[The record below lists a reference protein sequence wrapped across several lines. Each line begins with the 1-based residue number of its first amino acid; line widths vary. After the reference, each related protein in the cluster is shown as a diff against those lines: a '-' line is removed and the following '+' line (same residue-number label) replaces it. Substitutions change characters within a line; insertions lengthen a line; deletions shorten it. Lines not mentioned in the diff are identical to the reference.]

1 MNGKR
6 IFKTVMLL
14 LLSFLLRA
22 QEKNDYHVLHFVSA
36 HTSFPD
42 TGRAKDWLDGD
53 GVLRPVAG
61 HYDDNSVLLVV
72 PDGLKPGTPIDL
84 VFWFH
89 GWHNSIDTALE
100 FYGLARQFAASRRN
114 AVLVLAEAAKNSAD
128 SYGGKLKQ
136 KGMFKGLVND
146 VMAELKAK
154 GFVASGAGGA
164 TAAATVGAR
173 AGAEARGWAMTAATA
188 GTEATGGAGH
198 IVLAGH
204 SGGFLVIA
212 NILANGQVP
221 VDEVFLFDALYSQV
235 PIFMSWIDGG
245 ESRTDGGESR
255 IDGGELRTDGGESRI
270 DGGELRTDSGKGGHH
285 FVHWYTN
292 HGGGTD
298 EMTDTL
304 MRRLE
309 SRSIGY
315 KLVEENAVT
324 PAIIRSNR
332 VLLVHSLREHNVIIN
347 NPDDFEVLLENSWVL
362 SVK

>member
-6 IFKTVMLL
+6 IFKTTMLL

-22 QEKNDYHVLHFVSA
+22 QEKNDYHVLHFSST

-53 GVLRPVAG
+53 GILRPVAG
-61 HYDDNSVLLVV
+61 HYDDNAVLLVV
-72 PDGLKPGTPIDL
+72 PDGLKPDGPVDL

-100 FYGLARQFAASRRN
+100 FYGLARQFAASKRN

-136 KGMFKGLVND
+136 KGMFKGLVDD
-146 VMAELKAK
+146 VMAELKEK
-154 GFVASGAGGA
+154 GVGAGVRGVATGGA
-164 TAAATVGAR
+164 TAG
-173 AGAEARGWAMTAATA
+173 TAVAP
-188 GTEATGGAGH
+188 GH

-235 PIFMSWIDGG
+235 PIFMSWINAGKSG
-245 ESRTDGGESR
+245 TDPGTGR
-255 IDGGELRTDGGESRI
+255 
-270 DGGELRTDSGKGGHH
+270 HH
-285 FVHWYTN
+285 FVHWFTN

-304 MRRLE
+304 MRRLD
-309 SRSIGY
+309 SQAIGY

-347 NPDDFEVLLENSWVL
+347 NPDDFELLLENSWVL
-362 SVK
+362 GAPKARGSVKRSSEL

>member
-6 IFKTVMLL
+6 VFKTVLL
-14 LLSFLLRA
+14 LLSGFLLRA

-53 GVLRPVAG
+53 SVVRPVAG

-72 PDGLKPGTPIDL
+72 PNGLEPGRPVDL

-100 FYGLARQFAASRRN
+100 FYGLARQFAASKRN

-136 KGMFKGLVND
+136 KGMFKGLVDD
-146 VMAELKAK
+146 VMAELKA
-154 GFVASGAGGA
+154 
-164 TAAATVGAR
+164 
-173 AGAEARGWAMTAATA
+173 
-188 GTEATGGAGH
+188 TGGPGH

-221 VDEVFLFDALYSQV
+221 VDEVFLFDALYSQI
-235 PIFMSWIDGG
+235 PIFMGWIGDG
-245 ESRTDGGESR
+245 
-255 IDGGELRTDGGESRI
+255 
-270 DGGELRTDSGKGGHH
+270 KAPHH

-304 MRRLE
+304 MRRLD
-309 SRSIGY
+309 SRAIGY
-315 KLVEENAVT
+315 RLVEEKAVT
-324 PAIIRSNR
+324 PEIIGSNR

-362 SVK
+362 GRVQ

>member
-6 IFKTVMLL
+6 IFKTAMLL
-14 LLSFLLRA
+14 LPGFLLRA

-72 PDGLKPGTPIDL
+72 PDGLKPDGPVDL

-100 FYGLARQFAASRRN
+100 FYGLARQFAASKRN

-146 VMAELKAK
+146 VMAELREK
-154 GFVASGAGGA
+154 GVVAGVAGVTGAP
-164 TAAATVGAR
+164 
-173 AGAEARGWAMTAATA
+173 
-188 GTEATGGAGH
+188 GH

-235 PIFMSWIDGG
+235 PIFMSWIDAGKSRIDGG
-245 ESRTDGGESR
+245 ESRTDP
-255 IDGGELRTDGGESRI
+255 
-270 DGGELRTDSGKGGHH
+270 GKGGHH
-285 FVHWYTN
+285 FVHWFTN

-298 EMTDTL
+298 QMTDTL

-309 SRSIGY
+309 SQAIGY

-324 PAIIRSNR
+324 PAIIRSNQ

-362 SVK
+362 RAPEGGK

>member
-6 IFKTVMLL
+6 IFETFMLL
-14 LLSFLLRA
+14 LLSFWLRA
-22 QEKNDYHVLHFVSA
+22 QEKNDYHVLHFNSA

-42 TGRAKDWLDGD
+42 TGRVKDWLDGD
-53 GVLRPVAG
+53 SVLRPVAG

-72 PDGLKPGTPIDL
+72 PDGLKPGGPIDL

-114 AVLVLAEAAKNSAD
+114 AVLVLAETAKNSAD

-136 KGMFKGLVND
+136 KGMFKGLVSD

-154 GFVASGAGGA
+154 GVVAGAAGTKAGAAGSAGSMREA
-164 TAAATVGAR
+164 TA
-173 AGAEARGWAMTAATA
+173 EP
-188 GTEATGGAGH
+188 GH

-221 VDEVFLFDALYSQV
+221 VDEVLLFDALYSQV
-235 PIFMSWIDGG
+235 PIYMGWIDAGKSG
-245 ESRTDGGESR
+245 TDPGTGR
-255 IDGGELRTDGGESRI
+255 
-270 DGGELRTDSGKGGHH
+270 HH

-298 EMTDTL
+298 VMTDTL
-304 MRRLE
+304 MRRLQ

-324 PAIIRSNR
+324 PAIIRSNP

-347 NPDDFEVLLENSWVL
+347 NPDDFELLLENSWVL
-362 SVK
+362 GVR

>member
-6 IFKTVMLL
+6 IFKTAMLL
-14 LLSFLLRA
+14 LPGFLLRA
-22 QEKNDYHVLHFVSA
+22 QEKNEYHILHFVSA

-42 TGRAKDWLDGD
+42 TSRAKDWLDGD

-72 PDGLKPGTPIDL
+72 PDGLKPDGPVDL

-100 FYGLARQFAASRRN
+100 FYGLARQFAASKRN

-146 VMAELKAK
+146 VMAELKAT
-154 GFVASGAGGA
+154 GVAGTDA
-164 TAAATVGAR
+164 TAAP
-173 AGAEARGWAMTAATA
+173 
-188 GTEATGGAGH
+188 GH

-212 NILANGQVP
+212 NILANGQFP

-235 PIFMSWIDGG
+235 PIFMGWVDGG
-245 ESRTDGGESR
+245 KSR
-255 IDGGELRTDGGESRI
+255 IADGKSMTDPA
-270 DGGELRTDSGKGGHH
+270 KGGHH

-309 SRSIGY
+309 SQAIGY

-347 NPDDFEVLLENSWVL
+347 KPDDFEVLLENSWVL
-362 SVK
+362 GRVH

>member
-14 LLSFLLRA
+14 LPGFLLRA

-72 PDGLKPGTPIDL
+72 PDGLKPDGPVDL

-100 FYGLARQFAASRRN
+100 FYGLARQFAASKRN
-114 AVLVLAEAAKNSAD
+114 AVLVLAEAARNSAD

-146 VMAELKAK
+146 VMAELMEK
-154 GFVASGAGGA
+154 GVVAGA
-164 TAAATVGAR
+164 TTGAT
-173 AGAEARGWAMTAATA
+173 
-188 GTEATGGAGH
+188 TEAMGGAGH

-235 PIFMSWIDGG
+235 PIFMGWIDAGK
-245 ESRTDGGESR
+245 SMTDP
-255 IDGGELRTDGGESRI
+255 
-270 DGGELRTDSGKGGHH
+270 GKGGHH

-304 MRRLE
+304 MRRLD
-309 SRSIGY
+309 SQAIGY
-315 KLVEENAVT
+315 KLVEEIAVT

-362 SVK
+362 SAPEARGSVK

>member
-1 MNGKR
+1 MNGKG

-14 LLSFLLRA
+14 LSGFLLRA

-53 GVLRPVAG
+53 DVLRPVAG

-72 PDGLKPGTPIDL
+72 PDGLKPDGPVDL

-100 FYGLARQFAASRRN
+100 FYGLARQFAASKRN

-146 VMAELKAK
+146 VMAELRAK
-154 GFVASGAGGA
+154 GIVGATGGA
-164 TAAATVGAR
+164 A
-173 AGAEARGWAMTAATA
+173 
-188 GTEATGGAGH
+188 TEAMGGAGH

-235 PIFMSWIDGG
+235 PIFMGWMGA
-245 ESRTDGGESR
+245 
-255 IDGGELRTDGGESRI
+255 
-270 DGGELRTDSGKGGHH
+270 GKGGHH

-309 SRSIGY
+309 SQAIGY

-324 PAIIRSNR
+324 PAIIRSSR
-332 VLLVHSLREHNVIIN
+332 ILLVHSLREHNVIIN
-347 NPDDFEVLLENSWVL
+347 NPDDFEELLENSWVL
-362 SVK
+362 GALGGGK

>member
-6 IFKTVMLL
+6 IFKTTMLL

-61 HYDDNSVLLVV
+61 HYDDNSVLLIV
-72 PDGLKPGTPIDL
+72 PDGLKPDGPVDL

-100 FYGLARQFAASRRN
+100 FYGLARQFAASKRN

-146 VMAELKAK
+146 VMAELKEK
-154 GFVASGAGGA
+154 GVVGA
-164 TAAATVGAR
+164 TAGAVR
-173 AGAEARGWAMTAATA
+173 VVTAGAVSGGMTGATS
-188 GTEATGGAGH
+188 GAGH

-212 NILANGQVP
+212 NILANGEVP

-235 PIFMSWIDGG
+235 PIFMSWINGG
-245 ESRTDGGESR
+245 KAMTDPG
-255 IDGGELRTDGGESRI
+255 T
-270 DGGELRTDSGKGGHH
+270 GGHH
-285 FVHWYTN
+285 FVHWFTN

-304 MRRLE
+304 MRRLD
-309 SRSIGY
+309 SQAIGY
-315 KLVEENAVT
+315 KLIEENAVT
-324 PAIIRSNR
+324 PVVIRSNR

-347 NPDDFEVLLENSWVL
+347 HPDDFEVLLENSWVL
-362 SVK
+362 RGVGGK

>member
-6 IFKTVMLL
+6 IFKTTMLL

-61 HYDDNSVLLVV
+61 HYDDNSVLLVI
-72 PDGLKPGTPIDL
+72 PNGLKPEGPVDL

-100 FYGLARQFAASRRN
+100 FYGLARQFAASKRN

-136 KGMFKGLVND
+136 KGMFKGLVSD
-146 VMAELKAK
+146 VMAELKEK
-154 GFVASGAGGA
+154 GVVAGVTGGA
-164 TAAATVGAR
+164 TGVATGAAT
-173 AGAEARGWAMTAATA
+173 
-188 GTEATGGAGH
+188 TEATGAPGH

-235 PIFMSWIDGG
+235 PVFMSWIDAAK
-245 ESRTDGGESR
+245 SR
-255 IDGGELRTDGGESRI
+255 IDG
-270 DGGELRTDSGKGGHH
+270 GKGGHH

-309 SRSIGY
+309 SQAIGY

-324 PAIIRSNR
+324 PAIIRSNQ

-362 SVK
+362 RAPEGGK

>member
-6 IFKTVMLL
+6 VFKTAMLL

-22 QEKNDYHVLHFVSA
+22 QEKNDYHILHFSSA

-53 GVLRPVAG
+53 SVLRPVAG

-72 PDGLKPGTPIDL
+72 PDGLKPGGPIDL

-89 GWHNSIDTALE
+89 GWHNNIDTALE

-136 KGMFKGLVND
+136 AGMFKGLVND

-154 GFVASGAGGA
+154 GVVAG
-164 TAAATVGAR
+164 
-173 AGAEARGWAMTAATA
+173 
-188 GTEATGGAGH
+188 ATGGVAAVPGH

-235 PIFMSWIDGG
+235 PVFMGWIGDGKTG
-245 ESRTDGGESR
+245 
-255 IDGGELRTDGGESRI
+255 IDAGKSGI
-270 DGGELRTDSGKGGHH
+270 DAGKGGHH

-298 EMTDTL
+298 AMTDTL
-304 MRRLE
+304 MRRLQA
-309 SRSIGY
+309 RSIGY
-315 KLVEENAVT
+315 RLVEENAVT

-362 SVK
+362 GGVRE

>member
-6 IFKTVMLL
+6 IFKTAMLV

-72 PDGLKPGTPIDL
+72 PDGLKPDGPVDL

-100 FYGLARQFAASRRN
+100 FYGLARQFAASKRN

-136 KGMFKGLVND
+136 KGMFKGLVDD
-146 VMAELKAK
+146 VMAELKEK
-154 GFVASGAGGA
+154 GAVAG
-164 TAAATVGAR
+164 
-173 AGAEARGWAMTAATA
+173 
-188 GTEATGGAGH
+188 ATGGPGH

-235 PIFMSWIDGG
+235 PVFMSWIDGG
-245 ESRTDGGESR
+245 KSL
-255 IDGGELRTDGGESRI
+255 IDGGKAMTDP
-270 DGGELRTDSGKGGHH
+270 GKGGHH

-309 SRSIGY
+309 SQAIGY

-362 SVK
+362 GRVRLLMQALPERDKQP